1 MYPQFS
7 IFLFI
12 SAFLR
17 KICNIKSKFSLA
29 KQKKSLNFNPFN
41 FRSYQVFFQMKQN
54 VFTYFFIW
62 GCRTNGDRT
71 TRQGVITVSNLLFI
85 QIFLNIPFSVFLWWV
100 VNLSLQGVAWRPPVI
115 DPHMIRKIIFQK
127 TYFRS
132 LIAILKHR
140 YQKKPFFGFNF

>member
-1 MYPQFS
+1 MNVTKFHHLWQLNNWAKRNRPPRRTARKPTRTHQTRANQNSIFINHKMYPQFS

-54 VFTYFFIW
+54 VFTYFFLYE
-62 GCRTNGDRT
+62 GAGQMATGQLVR
-71 TRQGVITVSNLLFI
+71 VLL
-85 QIFLNIPFSVFLWWV
+85 QWATCCSY
-100 VNLSLQGVAWRPPVI
+100 
-115 DPHMIRKIIFQK
+115 K
-127 TYFRS
+127 YF
-132 LIAILKHR
+132 
-140 YQKKPFFGFNF
+140 